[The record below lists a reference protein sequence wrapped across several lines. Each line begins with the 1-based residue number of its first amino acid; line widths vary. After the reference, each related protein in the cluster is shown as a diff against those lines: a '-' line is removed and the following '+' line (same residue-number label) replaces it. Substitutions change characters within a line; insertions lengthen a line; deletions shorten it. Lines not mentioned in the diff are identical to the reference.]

1 MSDSGPK
8 TGLRQALGTADLDPD
23 DEVHYLAMLLG
34 EAKRYDG
41 AWDGDPEGAA
51 RWAVAQWC
59 QEIGYVPT
67 LAEFDAGEQVGKAET
82 PPNCEA
88 AFRSEG
94 CESSIEPVVREIVE
108 ALYTV
113 DDAVVVRAENARQA
127 AEIHRQIVHRVPEET
142 LNIRVQPEV
151 VDEEEAASEVTY
163 RLSLRRLIWDRDE
176 GWFGE
181 DAASGTHFDLTDHE
195 TSDDAAGIG

>member
-51 RWAVAQWC
+51 RWAVALWC

-88 AFRSEG
+88 AFRSVG
-94 CESSIEPVVREIVE
+94 ARAVSSRSFGRSSKPSTQSTMRSWYWLKTPAKRPRYIDKS
-108 ALYTV
+108 YT
-113 DDAVVVRAENARQA
+113 DSPRRPSTFAFNRKWSMR
-127 AEIHRQIVHRVPEET
+127 R
-142 LNIRVQPEV
+142 
-151 VDEEEAASEVTY
+151 S
-163 RLSLRRLIWDRDE
+163 LSLRSRI
-176 GWFGE
+176 
-181 DAASGTHFDLTDHE
+181 A
-195 TSDDAAGIG
+195 